1 VVGHPELVEGGF
13 FSLLE
18 ERARR
23 VDSLLC
29 VGLDP
34 HPDDLSA
41 PTPQAAR
48 DFCLRLI
55 DTTADQAAA
64 FKPNAAFFEA
74 FGPKGMEVLQQVIA
88 AVPEGIPVIL
98 DAKRGDIASTAQAY
112 ARAAFQVLG
121 AGAVTLSPYLGYDSL
136 EPFLNDPAR
145 GVFLLC
151 KTSNPGA
158 ADLQDLIVSHKPSDT
173 AVSETSTLYETVARL
188 ARFWNR
194 HHRNLGLVVG
204 ATHPQALARVR
215 AVAPELWILAPGV
228 GAQGG
233 DLRAALHA
241 GLRADGLGLLVPV
254 SRAIS
259 RAEDPR
265 RAAEELRAEI
275 ATATLINR
283 ERAAF
288 SGLGPVIG
296 DQELATTEQTSPSP
310 VRSRVPRFS
319 SAPYDRHR
327 ALVTGESHIADGLLD
342 AGCIKFGQ
350 FTLKSGLI
358 SPIYLDLRQLVS
370 YPRLLEQ
377 VADAYLPVLQGL
389 SFDRLAALPYA
400 ALPIATAISLKG
412 GWPMVYP
419 RKELKQYGTRAEI
432 EGLFKEGE
440 RVAVIDDLATT
451 GGSKFEAI
459 EKLTSA
465 GLKVTDVVVL
475 IDRQSGASEA
485 LAQAGYSLH
494 AVFTLTQLLDLW
506 ERNGRV
512 PAEQIMATRAF
523 LKL

>member
-1 VVGHPELVEGGF
+1 MVPF

-29 VGLDP
+29 VGMDP

-74 FGPKGMEVLQQVIA
+74 FGPEGVEVLRQVIA
-88 AVPEGIPVIL
+88 AVPEDIPVIL

-158 ADLQDLIVSHKPSDT
+158 ADLQELVVSSISSDRG
-173 AVSETSTLYETVARL
+173 VSETSTLYETVARL

-194 HHRNLGLVVG
+194 QGNLGLVVG

-215 AVAPELWILAPGV
+215 SVAPELWILAPGV

-233 DLRAALHA
+233 DLRAAIHA
-241 GLRADGLGLLVPV
+241 GLRTDGMGLLVPV
-254 SRAIS
+254 SRAVS
-259 RAEDPR
+259 RAKDPR
-265 RAAEELRAEI
+265 RAAEELRLA
-275 ATATLINR
+275 INR
-283 ERAAF
+283 ERTGI
-288 SGLGPVIG
+288 SDQGLVNRK
-296 DQELATTEQTSPSP
+296 QSSSSP
-310 VRSRVPRFS
+310 
-319 SAPYDRHR
+319 
-327 ALVTGESHIADGLLD
+327 VTGEPQPSIADGLLD

-370 YPRLLEQ
+370 FPRLLEQ
-377 VADAYLPVLQGL
+377 VANAYLPVLQGL

-419 RKELKQYGTRAEI
+419 RKEVKQYGTRAEI
-432 EGLFKEGE
+432 EGLYEEGE
-440 RVAVIDDLATT
+440 RAVVIDDLATT

-512 PAEQIMATRAF
+512 PVEQIMATRAF
-523 LKL
+523 LKV

>member
-1 VVGHPELVEGGF
+1 MGVVGF

-29 VGLDP
+29 VGMDP

-74 FGPKGMEVLQQVIA
+74 FGPEGVEVLRQVIA
-88 AVPEGIPVIL
+88 AVPEDIPVIL

-136 EPFLNDPAR
+136 EPFLDDPRR

-158 ADLQDLIVSHKPSDT
+158 ADLQELVVSSISSDRG
-173 AVSETSTLYETVARL
+173 VSETSTLYETVARL

-194 HHRNLGLVVG
+194 QGNLGLVVG

-215 AVAPELWILAPGV
+215 SVAPELWILAPGV

-233 DLRAALHA
+233 DLRAAIHA
-241 GLRADGLGLLVPV
+241 GLRTDGMGLLVPV
-254 SRAIS
+254 SRAVS
-259 RAEDPR
+259 RAKDPR
-265 RAAEELRAEI
+265 RAAEELRLA
-275 ATATLINR
+275 INR
-283 ERAAF
+283 ERTGI
-288 SGLGPVIG
+288 SDQGLVNRK
-296 DQELATTEQTSPSP
+296 QSSSSP
-310 VRSRVPRFS
+310 
-319 SAPYDRHR
+319 
-327 ALVTGESHIADGLLD
+327 VTGEPQPSIADGLLD

-370 YPRLLEQ
+370 FPRLLEQ
-377 VADAYLPVLQGL
+377 VANAYLPVLQGL

-419 RKELKQYGTRAEI
+419 RKEVKQYGTRAEI
-432 EGLFKEGE
+432 EGLYEEGE
-440 RVAVIDDLATT
+440 RAVVIDDLATT

-512 PAEQIMATRAF
+512 PVEQIMATRAF
-523 LKL
+523 LKV